1 MVINKNIY
9 VKIYRLLLVVII
21 SVCIA
26 TYNGHIYIRKQ
37 LESTLC
43 QLSTNDE
50 VIVSDDSSTDY
61 AINIVESLNDNC
73 VIIFSN

>member
-1 MVINKNIY
+1 MSVL
-9 VKIYRLLLVVII
+9 RLIMD
-21 SVCIA
+21 
-26 TYNGHIYIRKQ
+26 IYIRKQ

-73 VIIFSN
+73 VIIFF